1 MQEKSKY
8 LRFLFQSSWL
18 GAKRLVKAE
27 LKIFQKLV
35 EKGKKKK
42 LKEQTFL
49 VAMLCVP
56 YGSE

>member
-1 MQEKSKY
+1 MLPQDVQEKSKY

-35 EKGKKKK
+35 EKGRKR
-42 LKEQTFL
+42 
-49 VAMLCVP
+49 
-56 YGSE
+56 S